1 MAPVGTLLG
10 LVVTGVCAAGVDTE
24 DLEDCYNRLKAIVYV
39 QNGIYT
45 VTCILVLILM
55 REKPE
60 KPPSKLSLTFMKLD

>member
-10 LVVTGVCAAGVDTE
+10 LIIAGICAAGVVETDP
-24 DLEDCYNRLKAIVYV
+24 EDCYNRLKAIVYI

-45 VTCILVLILM
+45 VTCILVLVFM

-60 KPPSKLSLTFMKLD
+60 KPPSKLALTMMKLD